1 MVFGGKEC
9 SRERVAPWKGLDS
22 TFCLSFVTRNVILA
36 FQNLPFFISKVG
48 EGNDTTYFSSLLW

>member
-1 MVFGGKEC
+1 MQQRKGGPM
-9 SRERVAPWKGLDS
+9 ERAGLNVLLKLCD
-22 TFCLSFVTRNVILA
+22 RNVILA